1 MRINMMKMIAWSLL
15 LCAFVAKA
23 QQKADTSAWKHS
35 VVAGLTAT
43 QVSYTDWAQGG
54 ENAFAWTTTLNGK
67 SSYEPASY
75 TWTTTYNFAYG
86 NTKLGTQGL
95 RKTDDNIDIAST
107 LTYKLDVYVNPY
119 VSATFRTQFSK
130 GYTYDAVG
138 NGTAISDFFDPA
150 FLTQGAGAGYQPI
163 PEVKTRF
170 GLALREIMASE
181 YRQFSGGHTSQVDGG
196 LQSITEVS
204 ASLDDNLLFKAK
216 LELFSA
222 FRKMDEV
229 IVRSD
234 NTLTAKI
241 NKYFSTN
248 IDVQI
253 IQEKPITPRT
263 QVKQTIA
270 LGFSYVL
277 F

>member
-1 MRINMMKMIAWSLL
+1 MFLVVTFIARS
-15 LCAFVAKA
+15 
-23 QQKADTSAWKHS
+23 QQVPDTSSWKHS

-54 ENAFAWTTTLNGK
+54 ENALAWTTTLNGK

-75 TWTTTYNFAYG
+75 TWSTTYNFAYG
-86 NTKLGTQGL
+86 NTKLGTQGI

-119 VSATFRTQFSK
+119 VSATFRTQFTK
-130 GYTYDAVG
+130 GYTYDALG
-138 NGTAISDFFDPA
+138 YGTAISDFFDPA

-163 PEVKTRF
+163 PEVKTRLGF
-170 GLALREIMASE
+170 AMREILTNQ
-181 YRQFSGGHTSQVDGG
+181 YTQYSGGHTSQVDGG
-196 LQSITEVS
+196 LQFVTEIG
-204 ASLDDNLLFKAK
+204 ANLDDNLLFKAK
-216 LELFSA
+216 LEMFSA
-222 FRKMDEV
+222 FRKMEEV

-241 NKYFSTN
+241 SKYFSTN

-253 IQEKPITPRT
+253 IQERPITPRT